1 MHVLQDMRGD
11 HLTRYLSELR
21 RRISAPTSAPSGSTH
36 QVSSLDRT
44 GSEERRLSES
54 GVSMTYVGGK
64 SAEVFFPPTTTT
76 VAVRFVA
83 PSRSLPP
90 ATVAD
95 VHAPGCSLRELRRS
109 QSSQYIG
116 LPAHARDT
124 GAQAGARHARP
135 RMVSL
140 RILFL

>member
-11 HLTRYLSELR
+11 YLTRYLSELR

-83 PSRSLPP
+83 PSRSLPL
-90 ATVAD
+90 ATLADAHTRMFSSRASEKPVVAIYWS
-95 VHAPGCSLRELRRS
+95 PRS
-109 QSSQYIG
+109 C
-116 LPAHARDT
+116 
-124 GAQAGARHARP
+124 P
-135 RMVSL
+135 RYRCASG
-140 RILFL
+140 RT